1 MASFN
6 AAYARVFPAGGIS
19 LGIMT
24 PFASPAGVMADVGE
38 TLRLA
43 ALADR
48 LQFAA
53 LWTRDVPV
61 MVPQGSDNSAS
72 ALDDPFLWLGALAS
86 ATSRIAIGAAAIVL
100 PLHHPLHVA
109 KSALTLDRI
118 SKGRFILGLGSGDR
132 PAEFSAFGEDLE
144 ARGDSYRE
152 RWPLLRA
159 ALAPQAREMLLA
171 ATGGYDIMQ
180 APAAQIPMIVVG
192 TARQSLQWIA
202 TNADGWA
209 TYHREEARQQG
220 RIDLWHQALEQ
231 KSPGAPKP
239 FIQSVQL
246 DLLAE
251 APAEPLELGLRT
263 GRHALTG
270 YLRRMQQLGVG
281 HVIFNLSSKGRPAQE
296 VILELGQE
304 VLPAVSHASG

>member
-1 MASFN
+1 MAGFN

-86 ATSRIAIGAAAIVL
+86 ATTRIAIGAAAIVL
-100 PLHHPLHVA
+100 PLRHPLHVA

-192 TARQSLQWIA
+192 TARQSCNGSPPMLTA
-202 TNADGWA
+202 GLLT
-209 TYHREEARQQG
+209 TARKQG
-220 RIDLWHQALEQ
+220 SRAGSTCGIRRSNRNRPVRSNHSSSRCSSTCWPIRMPRPNRW
-231 KSPGAPKP
+231 S
-239 FIQSVQL
+239 
-246 DLLAE
+246 LAC
-251 APAEPLELGLRT
+251 APAAT
-263 GRHALTG
+263 H
-270 YLRRMQQLGVG
+270 
-281 HVIFNLSSKGRPAQE
+281 
-296 VILELGQE
+296 
-304 VLPAVSHASG
+304 